1 MIAPAGKEW
10 FHRTHNSVDPP
21 PPETLSSQKPQLLL
35 TMPMIP
41 LKELLFKNDDI
52 HPCVED
58 IFNTHFG
65 TNENLSMSV
74 PELLISYHQSH
85 RAIMD
90 YIEIMEPSYD
100 LDLISVIV
108 HAYIAEFFNLNDTTS
123 QTLRSLLELKDGV
136 SA

>member
-1 MIAPAGKEW
+1 
-10 FHRTHNSVDPP
+10 
-21 PPETLSSQKPQLLL
+21 
-35 TMPMIP
+35 MIP

-58 IFNTHFG
+58 ILNTHFG
-65 TNENLSMSV
+65 TKQHLELSV
-74 PELLISYHQSH
+74 PDLLIYYHQSH

-90 YIEIMEPSYD
+90 YIELMEPSYD